1 MRLVKGLYG
10 WTKER
15 LRLLKKRAR
24 VYLVSGVVK
33 VAGAFS
39 FSDIITVHD
48 AETGQ
53 VIGKGRTRLGAAAI
67 KDLLHDQKPKGIVIH
82 RDDWITITP
91 EVELLF
97 TEF

>member
-1 MRLVKGLYG
+1 MPLAKGLYG
-10 WTKER
+10 WAVKAVKEEG
-15 LRLLKKRAR
+15 KSI
-24 VYLVSGVVK
+24 LVSGVVK
-33 VAGAFS
+33 VEGAFS
-39 FSDIITVHD
+39 FFDIITVHD
-48 AETGQ
+48 GETGQ

-67 KDLLHDQKPKGIVIH
+67 KDLLHGQKLKGIVIH